1 MDFYFTGPE
10 IDLRQWA
17 LFNESGE
24 RTIFVL
30 DDLQLGG
37 KLRSSLFN
45 VSLEIMQC
53 TQRD

>member
-45 VSLEIMQC
+45 VSLEIMQR